1 MRVVNSQ
8 IDETIY
14 NVGIRPRG
22 NTSRDALKKSW
33 KLSFNALVPGREF
46 HGVEKFNLNGEHNDV
61 SITRSKLSWDL
72 FNRMHVPSPRAA
84 HVYLKINDGALVEGV
99 FINVEQIDDEF
110 IAAWFG
116 EDTGNLYKC
125 LYKGAKADL
134 TYVSP
139 GTAATYENLGGG
151 ETYQEENNEDSPDFT
166 DLALFIDFI
175 NNTDDATFAAG
186 IIDWFSVDNFL
197 RVMAV
202 DVAIGNWDNYWYG
215 SNNYYLYHDQE
226 TDRFEYV
233 PYDMDNTYGVDFF
246 GIDWANRSYAS
257 WGDGGYGST
266 GGQLPPLVRRIL
278 NIPEYEEQY
287 RRYLRELVRSGYRR
301 GQRGY
306 RLEQLY
312 RHGWGYLR
320 RCAR

>member
-1 MRVVNSQ
+1 M
-8 IDETIY
+8 
-14 NVGIRPRG
+14 
-22 NTSRDALKKSW
+22 
-33 KLSFNALVPGREF
+33 
-46 HGVEKFNLNGEHNDV
+46 EKFNINGEHNDV

-84 HVYLKINDGALVEGV
+84 HVYLKINDGAQVEGV

-125 LYKGAKADL
+125 LYKGEKADL
-134 TYVSP
+134 RYVSP

-151 ETYQEENNEDSPDFT
+151 ETYQEENNEDSPDYT
-166 DLALFIDFI
+166 DLAQFIDFI

-226 TDRFEYV
+226 TDRFEYI

-246 GIDWANRSYAS
+246 GIDWANRSYAT

-287 RRYLRELVRSGYRR
+287 RRYLRELVGVVTGGGSGDIEWSSYTDTVGDIYAGAPGGFYDITSVGVGNDANDLYVTIRVNGGICPG
-301 GQRGY
+301 GQFRW
-306 RLEQLY
+306 R
-312 RHGWGYLR
+312 
-320 RCAR
+320 